1 MNFIEMIKNRR
12 SVYEL
17 NKNLP
22 VVQDEVFDLIK
33 DCVRYVPDAFNMQS
47 QRVVIVV
54 GQEQDRL
61 WDAVYDEMVKFTGG
75 RFSRERTD
83 AFAAAYGTVL
93 YFYDTAVVEETRRQY
108 PLYAEN
114 FHDWVMQS
122 NGMLQFAVWTALR
135 TIGVG
140 ANLQHYNPII
150 DNIISEMFDL
160 PETWTLVGQM
170 PFGGIEKSPDV
181 KRFEDINI
189 RVKIEK

>member
-12 SVYEL
+12 SVYAL

-22 VVQDEVFDLIK
+22 TSEDEVFNIVK
-33 DCVRYVPDAFNMQS
+33 DCVRYTPDAFNMKS
-47 QRVVIVV
+47 QRVVVVV
-54 GQEQDRL
+54 GKSHENF
-61 WDAVYDEMVKFTGG
+61 WNAVYDEMVKFTGG

-83 AFAAAYGTVL
+83 SFMAAYGTIL
-93 YFYDTAVVEETRRQY
+93 YFYDDAIIEETRRQY

-135 TIGVG
+135 TVGLG
-140 ANLQHYNPII
+140 ANLQHYNPAI
-150 DNIISEMFDL
+150 DNMVRDMFEL

-170 PFGGIEKSPDV
+170 PFGGIEKLPDTKPV
-181 KRFEDINI
+181 ENVDI
-189 RVKIEK
+189 RVKIKK